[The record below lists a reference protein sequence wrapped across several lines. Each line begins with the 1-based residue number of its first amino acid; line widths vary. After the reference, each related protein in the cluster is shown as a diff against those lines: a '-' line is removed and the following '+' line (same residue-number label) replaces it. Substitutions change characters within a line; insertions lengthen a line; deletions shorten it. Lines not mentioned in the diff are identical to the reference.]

1 MLSIAASEKIAD
13 FFGQLAGVLA
23 GVLADDGAWM
33 MALLENICLKGSV
46 FTR

>member
-23 GVLADDGAWM
+23 DDGARM
-33 MALLENICLKGSV
+33 MAPG
-46 FTR
+46 